1 MVVHTE
7 LNLNAKE
14 PNQDKMQQFQ
24 NIMTQIIQNAM
35 ENRINN
41 CQEYDLS
48 SGVTQAK
55 VDDIDVL
62 NGIVVCCGY
71 ERSATGSNI
80 PKLWIN
86 GSEYS
91 LGEQL
96 NNYSNVRPCA
106 VAIVKR

>member
-1 MVVHTE
+1 M
-7 LNLNAKE
+7 
-14 PNQDKMQQFQ
+14 
-24 NIMTQIIQNAM
+24 
-35 ENRINN
+35 
-41 CQEYDLS
+41 
-48 SGVTQAK
+48 
-55 VDDIDVL
+55 

-71 ERSATGSNI
+71 ERSAAGSNI

-91 LGEQL
+91 LGEQF

>member
-1 MVVHTE
+1 M
-7 LNLNAKE
+7 
-14 PNQDKMQQFQ
+14 
-24 NIMTQIIQNAM
+24 
-35 ENRINN
+35 
-41 CQEYDLS
+41 S

-80 PKLWIN
+80 TKLWIN
-86 GSEYS
+86 GSEYP